1 MELDLSD
8 NAFGP
13 DGVRGFEAL
22 LKSSA
27 CFTLHELKLNN
38 CGMGIGGGK
47 VGAATPSPTSLCPPP
62 SSLPGPV
69 LCLHPPGVCALGHPL
84 SGMVRLLFF
93 SSKDKG
99 LKGKQPMA
107 SGERRWIC
115 EGGVAKQPS
124 SVLCCL
130 GNPQAVLQT
139 CSNLLALQS
148 TGFGHHQTSCALGT
162 AARAT

>member
-47 VGAATPSPTSLCPPP
+47 VGVATPSPTSLCLPS
-62 SSLPGPV
+62 SSLPSPLV
-69 LCLHPPGVCALGHPL
+69 HLHPPGVCACHPIKPRQEGKSVGLGAPKWASFLCIHINLSSSWPL
-84 SGMVRLLFF
+84 TLHLS
-93 SSKDKG
+93 
-99 LKGKQPMA
+99 
-107 SGERRWIC
+107 
-115 EGGVAKQPS
+115 
-124 SVLCCL
+124 
-130 GNPQAVLQT
+130 
-139 CSNLLALQS
+139 
-148 TGFGHHQTSCALGT
+148 
-162 AARAT
+162 